1 MDLISQEVILVV
13 ISTSFFL
20 LLAVGIVILIL
31 IYQKKQLQLIVQK
44 KELETKV
51 ERELMA
57 VQLETREH
65 TLNLVALE
73 IHDNVGQA
81 LSLAKLNL
89 NRLAEITPN
98 TPVMHS
104 TKELVSKAIQDLR
117 TLSKTLNSNYIF
129 KTNLAECL
137 AFDLSMVHQGGAM
150 ETKLETEGT
159 ETGLSDQTK
168 LIVYRMAQEILN
180 NTVRHS
186 EATRVLVKVAFTDT
200 TLLLEI
206 EDNGK
211 GLQQQPDLAPNGTG
225 LSNLFVRAKMI
236 DGEFSLTNGL
246 TGGVTARLI
255 VPLKFEGKR

>member
-20 LLAVGIVILIL
+20 LLAVGIIILIL
-31 IYQKKQLQLIVQK
+31 IYQKKQLQHIVQK
-44 KELETKV
+44 KELETKL

-89 NRLAEITPN
+89 NRLAEITPS
-98 TPVMHS
+98 TSVMQS

-117 TLSKTLNSNYIF
+117 TISKTLNSNYIS
-129 KTNLAECL
+129 KTSLAECL
-137 AFDLSMVHQGGAM
+137 QFDLSMVQQGGAM
-150 ETKLETEGT
+150 ETKLEIEGT
-159 ETGLSDQTK
+159 EAGLSDQTK
-168 LIVYRMAQEILN
+168 LIVYRMAQELLN
-180 NTVRHS
+180 NAVKHS
-186 EATRVLVKVAFTDT
+186 EATQVLIKIIFTDT
-200 TLLLEI
+200 NLNLLI

-211 GLQQQPDLAPNGTG
+211 GLPQQPNQATSGTG
-225 LSNLFVRAKMI
+225 LGNLFVRAKMI
-236 DGEFSLTNGL
+236 DAEFRLSNGQI
-246 TGGVTARLI
+246 GRAHV
-255 VPLKFEGKR
+255 